1 MGQSISTCICAPA
14 CLGNL
19 VTKRLTSGAPVKA
32 QGCGNRMPSTIERF
46 STRTF
51 WWSQYSRVTR
61 EVRERYVAQDLEYD
75 RYSDHT
81 NELVRECERKSS
93 AAASAKTA
101 SEIARKLLDRGR
113 PVEEI
118 VEDSGLTA
126 EEIEA
131 LRASSTT
138 RSSQNAS

>member
-1 MGQSISTCICAPA
+1 MRQSISTCVCAPA

-46 STRTF
+46 STHTF

-81 NELVRECERKSS
+81 NELLRECERKC
-93 AAASAKTA
+93 K
-101 SEIARKLLDRGR
+101 SEIAVTIARKLLDRGR